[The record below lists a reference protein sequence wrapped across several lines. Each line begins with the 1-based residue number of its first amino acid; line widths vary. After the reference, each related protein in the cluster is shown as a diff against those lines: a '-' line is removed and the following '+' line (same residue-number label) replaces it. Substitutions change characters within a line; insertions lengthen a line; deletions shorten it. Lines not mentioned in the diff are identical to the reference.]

1 MPTEGRFHRL
11 ENVIRLP
18 FLGPGNTRR
27 NTKTEGRA
35 QMPTEGRFYRLVKV
49 MMSGLLG
56 PGDTRRDTR
65 GPKRNLNTQHPVDQD
80 SKVVLK

>member
-18 FLGPGNTRR
+18 FLDPGNTRR

-35 QMPTEGRFYRLVKV
+35 QMPTEGRFNRLVKV
-49 MMSGLLG
+49 IMSGFLG
-56 PGDTRRDTR
+56 PGDSR
-65 GPKRNLNTQHPVDQD
+65 
-80 SKVVLK
+80 